1 MPEDQAET
9 VHLSPQTQ
17 QEYIRNGRIFRAHS
31 EHKLWTMKRS
41 RIIPAL
47 KGQEKNEGKGTG
59 KEVEWDLQLWGD
71 LKRGESPH
79 PGKLFTGWGAQLRQ
93 KRSLILCGKRT
104 QQQSVAA
111 GQCETCTQ
119 ATDPCPAHPEWE
131 GVHHCRQGLG
141 AGMWGLESR
150 SRQWTAVGP
159 LWGAILQER
168 QGGRS
173 SINRDVVA
181 EAWTTIQHSAIADWW
196 RKKNP
201 TTALPLLSLPSPS

>member
-79 PGKLFTGWGAQLRQ
+79 PGKLFTGGGAQLRQ

-119 ATDPCPAHPEWE
+119 ATDPCPALPT
-131 GVHHCRQGLG
+131 Q
-141 AGMWGLESR
+141 S
-150 SRQWTAVGP
+150 
-159 LWGAILQER
+159 ER
-168 QGGRS
+168 VS
-173 SINRDVVA
+173 
-181 EAWTTIQHSAIADWW
+181 
-196 RKKNP
+196 
-201 TTALPLLSLPSPS
+201 TTADKGWVLECGVWRADQGSGLLWVLCEEPSCRKGREGGAL